1 MTLPPPKKSHSREVE
16 HLLRRRSFIR
26 RATAGTL
33 LTGLCG
39 GLYALDDLLTNEA
52 MAETRSDGRRRVPPG
67 QRVLR
72 ALKPMGGTPGSP
84 NPSDFSLTIH
94 GEVERPLTLDFAGLL
109 RSDNVELAVD
119 VHCVTGWTVLDAR
132 FKGVRVRDLAERV
145 GVKEGVRH
153 VIFEGAHGYSANVRL
168 DEATAPN
175 VLIAHRLNG
184 RSLARPH
191 GAPARVVIPDLYFWK
206 GPKWIQSI
214 RFVRRDEPGFW
225 ETRGYNNHA
234 DPWLEERYA

>member
-1 MTLPPPKKSHSREVE
+1 MTVPPPKNHSREVE

-52 MAETRSDGRRRVPPG
+52 MAETRSDGRPRVPPG

-168 DEATAPN
+168 DEALAPD
-175 VLIAHRLNG
+175 VLVAHRLNG

-191 GAPARVVIPDLYFWK
+191 GAPARAVIPNLYFWK
-206 GPKWIQSI
+206 GPKWLKSI
-214 RFVRRDEPGFW
+214 RFVRRDEPGYW